1 MSEQLLA
8 LLRIGL
14 LGLLYL
20 FFLRVLHA
28 VWVEVH
34 GPRRAR
40 AARPATPAPAPAPA
54 VAVPVGARPAAPA
67 PSPTIRPAAAPV
79 LRIVEPAALAG
90 RTVVVDGAVTLG
102 RSPACVLQLDDTYV
116 SQLHARVVHD
126 AGGVVVEDLGSTNG
140 TYVNRVKVTAP
151 VALGPGDRVQVG
163 NVVLELV

>member
-40 AARPATPAPAPAPA
+40 AARVATPAPAPA

-67 PSPTIRPAAAPV
+67 ASTRPAAAPV

-102 RSPACVLQLDDTYV
+102 RSPADDLQML
-116 SQLHARVVHD
+116 
-126 AGGVVVEDLGSTNG
+126 EDLHMPVGVLG
-140 TYVNRVKVTAP
+140 KVF
-151 VALGPGDRVQVG
+151 
-163 NVVLELV
+163 